1 MTRTSDKK
9 FLQDLNEW
17 MDEYKRN
24 PPKDE
29 IKEPE
34 DKGDYLDDHRRQNQS
49 DSFKIIAVSALFFFG
64 CCVVYG
70 IIELVKYL
78 A

>member
-1 MTRTSDKK
+1 MKRNQYTPEQFNDNFDR
-9 FLQDLNEW
+9 DLNEW
-17 MDEYKRN
+17 LDEEKA
-24 PPKDE
+24 KTS
-29 IKEPE
+29 E
-34 DKGDYLDDHRRQNQS
+34 DKGDYLTEHRRQNQA
-49 DSFKIIAVSALFFFG
+49 DSLKIIAVGALVFFG